1 MILQDFKTIEHLV
14 TDESFLNFYFQHN
27 ETDGLDWEDWQA
39 DNSERQALVKEA
51 FLFIDCLSLKFDK
64 TQVKEKLR
72 DFQLRLSDNEIIAPQ
87 RVQRINS
94 PLKWVLKIA
103 AAVAVLIVAVLFI
116 STKSFKNIAKNIVHT
131 EGGISLTSQYVENK
145 SIAKVS
151 VYELSD
157 GSIVRL
163 NTGSSIRLAADY
175 GKNSRDLYL
184 EGEAYFE
191 VAKDASKPF
200 RVYASYSVTTA
211 LGTAF
216 TVRAIKGE
224 TAVKVI
230 LLEGKVR
237 VENTQKST
245 PSVELTPKQ
254 QVLLEADK
262 ISPVENIANID
273 ALTRW
278 KDGYVMTFRETPF
291 TDVIKIVSA
300 NYKTPI
306 TGFEHTP
313 LANAKITAEFDKA
326 TPLLSV
332 MEALAFANGFTFFE
346 KNDTLF
352 LMMNYE

>member
-39 DNSERQALVKEA
+39 ENPERHALVKEA
-51 FLFIDCLSLKFDK
+51 FLFIDCLSLKFDE

-72 DFQLRLSDNEIIAPQ
+72 DFQLRFKEKDIVEPLKQA
-87 RVQRINS
+87 RRINS
-94 PLKWVLKIA
+94 PLQRVLKMA

-116 STKSFKNIAKNIVHT
+116 FNKNIKNIAKNAFYT

-200 RVYASYSVTTA
+200 RVYASHSVTTA

-224 TAVKVI
+224 TAVKII

-245 PSVELTPKQ
+245 PSVELTSKQ
-254 QVLLEADK
+254 QILMETGK

-278 KDGYVMTFRETPF
+278 KDGYVMTFRETAF
-291 TDVIKIVSA
+291 TDVIRTLSA

-306 TGFEHTP
+306 TGFEHTQ
-313 LANAKITAEFDKA
+313 LANAKITAEFDKT

-332 MEALAFANGFTFFE
+332 MEALAFANGFTFIE

-352 LMMNYE
+352 LNN